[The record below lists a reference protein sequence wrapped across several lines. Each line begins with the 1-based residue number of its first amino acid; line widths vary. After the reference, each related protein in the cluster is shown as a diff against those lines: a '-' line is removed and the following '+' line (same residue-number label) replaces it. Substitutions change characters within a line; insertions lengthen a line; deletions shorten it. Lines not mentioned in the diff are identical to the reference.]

1 MRIILG
7 GVIAAIVVLLIS
19 PMPARAD
26 KELAWQDVAKELM
39 SPACPGRLI
48 LDCPS
53 GEGEQLRTLIKQKV
67 GEGWTKKQIM
77 DYFVSIYGEQYLAS
91 PAKKGFYLLAWIVP
105 ILAVVVGAL
114 VVFLVTR
121 VWRRRGKIAAEAAS
135 PHVPEAEKD
144 ALSKKLD
151 DELSKFDF

>member
-1 MRIILG
+1 MKIILG
-7 GVIAAIVVLLIS
+7 AVFAAIIILLVS
-19 PMPARAD
+19 PLPARGD
-26 KELAWQDVAKELM
+26 KELKWEDVAKELM

-67 GEGWTKKQIM
+67 NEGWTKKQIM

-105 ILAVVVGAL
+105 ILAVAVGAL

-121 VWRRRGKIAAEAAS
+121 VWRRSGKVAAEAAPS
-135 PHVPEAEKD
+135 HVPEAEKD